1 MDRRLA
7 DRLSP
12 RKKVSITEAC
22 DGCRYCTT
30 QFECPALVY
39 DEEGKRV
46 DIDMLLCTGC
56 GICLHVCPIGAI
68 REEPPEGGAA

>member
-1 MDRRLA
+1 
-7 DRLSP
+7 
-12 RKKVSITEAC
+12 
-22 DGCRYCTT
+22 
-30 QFECPALVY
+30 VY